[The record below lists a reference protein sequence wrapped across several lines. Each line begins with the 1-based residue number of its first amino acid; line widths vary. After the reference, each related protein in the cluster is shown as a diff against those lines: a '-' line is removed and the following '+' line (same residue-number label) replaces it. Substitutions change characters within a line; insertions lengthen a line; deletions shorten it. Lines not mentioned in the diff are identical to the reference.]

1 MRQQINKNS
10 KIFIAGH
17 KGLVGSSI
25 VQLLKSH
32 GYKNL
37 ITKDRFS
44 LDLLDQK
51 NTKLF
56 FRNERPDNVI
66 CAAAKVGGIYA
77 NQTYPGQFLY
87 ENLVIQNNLIHFSH
101 EYGVKH
107 LLFLGSACI
116 YPKYAE
122 QPIKED
128 SILSGS
134 LEPTNEPYALAKI
147 AGIKLCETYF
157 KQYSDN
163 FISVMP
169 NNLYGPHD
177 NFDPENSHVIPALV
191 RKFHYAKVNS
201 NKCVKIWGSGN
212 PLREFLHVD
221 DLAEAILFII
231 NNVIVEEI
239 YNKGIS
245 HINIGSGEELSI
257 HELALIIKETVGF
270 KGEIKFDRSKPDG
283 TPRKFL
289 DTTIMNEKGW
299 RPKIRLKD
307 GLKKL
312 YHHYQNIDFDNNKS
326 NFHV

>member
-1 MRQQINKNS
+1 MKLQINKNN

-17 KGLVGSSI
+17 NGLVGSSI
-25 VQLLKSH
+25 VRLLKRR

-44 LDLLDQK
+44 LNLLDQK
-51 NTKLF
+51 KTKLF
-56 FRNERPDNVI
+56 FRSERPDNVI

-77 NQTYPGQFLY
+77 NQMQPGQFLY
-87 ENLVIQNNLIHFSH
+87 ENLAIQNNLIHFSH

-157 KQYSDN
+157 KQYSNN
-163 FISVMP
+163 FMSVMP
-169 NNLYGPHD
+169 NNLYGPND
-177 NFDPENSHVIPALV
+177 NFDPETSHVIPALV

-201 NKCVKIWGSGN
+201 MKCVKIWGTGV

-221 DLAEAILFII
+221 DLAEAMLFII
-231 NNVIVEEI
+231 KNVRAEEI

-245 HINIGSGEELSI
+245 HINVGSGEEVSI
-257 HELALIIKETVGF
+257 NELALMIKKIVGF
-270 KGEIKFDRSKPDG
+270 KGKLEFDKSKPDG
-283 TPRKFL
+283 SPRKLL
-289 DTTIMNEKGW
+289 DTTFITKKGW
-299 RPKIRLKD
+299 SPKIRLSNGIKE
-307 GLKKL
+307 LYSTYRKYVYKK
-312 YHHYQNIDFDNNKS
+312 Y
-326 NFHV
+326 